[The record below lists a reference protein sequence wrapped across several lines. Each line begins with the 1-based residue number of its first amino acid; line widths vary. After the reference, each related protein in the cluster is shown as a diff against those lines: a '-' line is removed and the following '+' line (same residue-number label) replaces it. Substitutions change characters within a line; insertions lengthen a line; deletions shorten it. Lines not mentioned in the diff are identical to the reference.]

1 MELYTVD
8 SDEAMKR
15 GDEAFNGSSLQ
26 FLRSVKRFIASI
38 FYGQFPKKFVI
49 SVISVTNSKNIIAFA
64 YTCVLETF
72 ALFFWRFLHG
82 IIYSCQR

>member
-8 SDEAMKR
+8 SDEAMKQ

-38 FYGQFPKKFVI
+38 FYSALNASLPLILKKNRCL
-49 SVISVTNSKNIIAFA
+49 TL
-64 YTCVLETF
+64 YRRC
-72 ALFFWRFLHG
+72 FFKQIHRLTLH
-82 IIYSCQR
+82 RR

>member
-1 MELYTVD
+1 VEPFKTFFGDFYMELCTVD

-38 FYGQFPKKFVI
+38 F
-49 SVISVTNSKNIIAFA
+49 
-64 YTCVLETF
+64 
-72 ALFFWRFLHG
+72 
-82 IIYSCQR
+82 

>member
-1 MELYTVD
+1 MNSMGNFQKKFVISVIFVKKPKNIVVFALNMCGGIFYNVSFGDFYMELHTVD

-38 FYGQFPKKFVI
+38 F
-49 SVISVTNSKNIIAFA
+49 
-64 YTCVLETF
+64 
-72 ALFFWRFLHG
+72 
-82 IIYSCQR
+82 